1 MKIGESPIRW
11 ISNQQKL
18 VVALNNESELL
29 NLCDIICIG
38 KWLMEILEEL
48 AQEEMVKC
56 PIQIS
61 TDSQS
66 VTDWLKQSKG

>member
-1 MKIGESPIRW
+1 
-11 ISNQQKL
+11 
-18 VVALNNESELL
+18 
-29 NLCDIICIG
+29 
-38 KWLMEILEEL
+38 MEILEEL

-61 TDSQS
+61 TNSQS